1 MFMFRV
7 GHTVT
12 DAELESAL
20 EASQWDDHLN
30 LVAMFAPE
38 LFAERNPS
46 TGNTFLNFMMNF
58 NHQFTE
64 CLGELIKFEYKV
76 LDCGPESMYISNFQG
91 RTPFGHIFQNL
102 IAVDESPHRRVSYG
116 YVHLVAYFVR
126 SRPSNLAPW
135 AVGSVGETAEPPPF
149 LLFTRGLVDLLN
161 DSETLV
167 WMEPVKSL
175 LNRVTDD
182 WCDNVVDQSGNTA
195 LHIAIAVHVSE
206 GLSPRLHRARQGGI
220 SLARQVL
227 TRVMTRQAA
236 MTRNKDG
243 KLPIDLALEGNKQP
257 WISKALSEIAPKLLE
272 YRNSVSKLY
281 PFQTMAAAADDGTSI
296 AAARLSTCYSMLRM
310 APHLVSTALTEE
322 NTAFLQRPKF
332 VEASRLG
339 LEIEREWTIGWAR
352 AKEQQRILLEQ
363 QEQRDSRKRKRFL
376 DVQRLVEESKRP

>member
-46 TGNTFLNFMMNF
+46 TGNTFLNFIMNF

-64 CLGELIKFEYKV
+64 CLGELIKFECKV

-149 LLFTRGLVDLLN
+149 LLFTRV
-161 DSETLV
+161 
-167 WMEPVKSL
+167 
-175 LNRVTDD
+175 
-182 WCDNVVDQSGNTA
+182 C
-195 LHIAIAVHVSE
+195 
-206 GLSPRLHRARQGGI
+206 
-220 SLARQVL
+220 
-227 TRVMTRQAA
+227 
-236 MTRNKDG
+236 
-243 KLPIDLALEGNKQP
+243 
-257 WISKALSEIAPKLLE
+257 
-272 YRNSVSKLY
+272 
-281 PFQTMAAAADDGTSI
+281 
-296 AAARLSTCYSMLRM
+296 
-310 APHLVSTALTEE
+310 
-322 NTAFLQRPKF
+322 
-332 VEASRLG
+332 
-339 LEIEREWTIGWAR
+339 
-352 AKEQQRILLEQ
+352 
-363 QEQRDSRKRKRFL
+363 
-376 DVQRLVEESKRP
+376 